1 MRRKGGDGGLRSG
14 GLVPVQR
21 ARRDRG
27 RVGALACVLEALAKG
42 EGGRDGGCNLHLL
55 ARLRVAPLPGSPL
68 LGVEG
73 PEPHERHL
81 VAISNR
87 LDDHVERGRE
97 DGAGHL
103 LGDASA
109 GRDGVNQV
117 ALGHRHPHRA
127 PRSNVATPRSRRR
140 PESLRA
146 REERAE
152 HRRQQPNHF
161 RLSNEVRWLPCGAA
175 ASASIRRKEC
185 ARCHEVEYCSVGCQ
199 KSDWKA
205 HKKICGKGAAGGPV
219 DRSLAALD
227 LSGG

>member
-1 MRRKGGDGGLRSG
+1 MLFALSILASTVQTEDREDETGSGSLRKKRAHQIQPYRGTRGGPRRSAARAAAGGGARPRDAPARDYIRGEPSTDRSWTAWNHSDMRRKG
-14 GLVPVQR
+14 
-21 ARRDRG
+21 
-27 RVGALACVLEALAKG
+27 G

-152 HRRQQPNHF
+152 HRRQPHHGD
-161 RLSNEVRWLPCGAA
+161 RK
-175 ASASIRRKEC
+175 RRKP
-185 ARCHEVEYCSVGCQ
+185 
-199 KSDWKA
+199 
-205 HKKICGKGAAGGPV
+205 KGG
-219 DRSLAALD
+219 
-227 LSGG
+227 